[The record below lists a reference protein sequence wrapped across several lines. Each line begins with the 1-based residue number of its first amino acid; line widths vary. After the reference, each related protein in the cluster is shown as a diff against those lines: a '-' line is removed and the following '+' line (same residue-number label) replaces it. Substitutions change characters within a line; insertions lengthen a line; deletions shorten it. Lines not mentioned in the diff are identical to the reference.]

1 MHAYDP
7 SAVAPPATEFHGS
20 EEPPGSSRVPARVL
34 VVEDQVLIAL
44 SLIADLC
51 ALGCNVVGR
60 AASGERAIEAA
71 RQTMPDIVVMDVH
84 LAGVIDGIEAAA
96 RIQRASGTRIVF
108 ITGHADGPD
117 RKRMEALQPLAI
129 LGKPYDPEDLARTVG
144 LTLDTARHRQDGF
157 AAASR

>member
-1 MHAYDP
+1 MHAHNL
-7 SAVAPPATEFHGS
+7 SASTALATEICGNR
-20 EEPPGSSRVPARVL
+20 EPPGSSHLPARVL

-51 ALGCNVVGR
+51 ALGCSVVGR

-84 LAGVIDGIEAAA
+84 LAGVIDGVEAAA
-96 RIQRASGTRIVF
+96 RIQQETGTRIVF
-108 ITGHADGPD
+108 VTGHADGPD
-117 RKRMEALQPLAI
+117 RKRMEALRPLAI
-129 LGKPYDPEDLARTVG
+129 LGKPYDPEELARAVE
-144 LTLDTARHRQDGF
+144 LTLGTAPHWQDSF